1 MGDFNKRQL
10 FLKLNLKQ
18 NADCNNMAEMCTK
31 LGVTLKTVNPVLC
44 SSMKQCNER
53 NTNETEKISRYPRM
67 HAQYWDW
74 QCNALF

>member
-31 LGVTLKTVNPVLC
+31 LWVTLETVNPAMC
-44 SSMKQCNER
+44 STMKQYNKR
-53 NTNETEKISRYPRM
+53 NITETEKISMSSKM
-67 HAQYWDW
+67 HIQ
-74 QCNALF
+74 